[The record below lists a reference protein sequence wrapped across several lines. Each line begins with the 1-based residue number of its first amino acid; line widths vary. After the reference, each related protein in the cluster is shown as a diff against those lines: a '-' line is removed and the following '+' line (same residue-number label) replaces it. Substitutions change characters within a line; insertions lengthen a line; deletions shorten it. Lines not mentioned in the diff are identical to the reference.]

1 MGVKCW
7 QKKSSIS
14 LTKKI
19 IQTTSA
25 KMNPNAAFF
34 FSFGFFVVIFWKFE
48 KRSENGSNG
57 AIIIIKQKWAI
68 RIIKKILPVL
78 EWRIVLLPP
87 HPDPSPIYSLIT
99 DNDDCARATTYPAK
113 PKIGHSCCTTIT
125 LSYTSCRTLVFVNK
139 KQSLIKKKKRLSLMQ
154 IRIGLEVALSIFL
167 IFPLNAKLGCCA
179 GCCRYTLFEN

>member
-7 QKKSSIS
+7 QKN
-14 LTKKI
+14 LPYHWRKKI

-25 KMNPNAAFF
+25 KMNPNAAF

-139 KQSLIKKKKRLSLMQ
+139 NNLWLRKNTTFFTAECGF
-154 IRIGLEVALSIFL
+154 RIE
-167 IFPLNAKLGCCA
+167 K
-179 GCCRYTLFEN
+179 